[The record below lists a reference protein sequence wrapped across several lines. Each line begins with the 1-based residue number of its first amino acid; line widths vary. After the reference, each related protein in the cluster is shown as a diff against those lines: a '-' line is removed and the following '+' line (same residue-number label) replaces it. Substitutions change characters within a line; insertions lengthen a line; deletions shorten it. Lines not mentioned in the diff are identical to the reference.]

1 MFTVRDA
8 GFVGM
13 YLRDPREHADFPA
26 LRQEYTSTYVF
37 LRSRDRTLMNSQYEN
52 PLRRSP
58 FLFRCR
64 IEKYM
69 IRDILIDIH
78 VSLMIPVI

>member
-1 MFTVRDA
+1 
-8 GFVGM
+8 
-13 YLRDPREHADFPA
+13 
-26 LRQEYTSTYVF
+26 
-37 LRSRDRTLMNSQYEN
+37 MNSQYEN